1 MAATDTDTDGT
12 QPPILVVGS
21 TNFDIVIESETL
33 PGPSETVLG
42 SAYRSVPG
50 GKGANQ
56 ALGLHRLGS
65 PVRFLSRIGDDHYGK
80 RFLEH
85 FANEGLDTTHVLLD
99 PAQPTG
105 LALITI
111 DALGKRSIVV
121 APGANQRLSD
131 ADIEA
136 FLEASPPGGLLLT
149 QLEIPAPTVV
159 HLLRLAKRHDKKT
172 VLNASPAVSTFPQ
185 EALRTVDLLVVN
197 QSELRALSGS
207 SAQHLET
214 ATTAAK
220 QLLERGAGSVL
231 VTMGRRGALVVRRGG
246 AKFVPALKVE
256 IVDSNVA
263 SSAFIAGL
271 AHRLRTMDSDE
282 LWDNGDPESL
292 REPVSYGLGAMAL
305 TLSRA
310 GGQASLPTGEEVDD
324 FVANADSPSL
334 YRPSLSDDKRRALSH
349 HANNVRQRII
359 RMLFASRSGH
369 PGGSLSIVEVLT
381 TLYFNTMVYN
391 PRQPDWPERD
401 RLVLS
406 KGHAAP
412 ALYSTLMEAGFIDP
426 ALEDQLRK
434 LGSPLQGHPDARKCP
449 GVEMSTGSLGQGLSV
464 ANGMA
469 LAARQLRRNYRVYCI
484 IGDGEMQEGQIW
496 EAAMTA
502 AHNHLGNLCAILDYN
517 ALQIDGSISQVK
529 SPIEPLADKWRA
541 FGWHVI
547 NADGHDLAEL
557 SSAFAQAKAHEGQP
571 TVIVAHTI
579 KGRGVSFME
588 GVIEYHGSTLSD
600 SEVSR
605 ALAELEASDLEI
617 GATS

>member
-1 MAATDTDTDGT
+1 MATPESNGER
-12 QPPILVVGS
+12 PPILVVGS

-42 SAYRSVPG
+42 GEYRSVPG

-65 PVRFLSRIGDDHYGK
+65 RVRFLTRIGDDHYGR

-85 FANEGLDTTHVLLD
+85 LDAEGFAPTHVIAD
-99 PAQPTG
+99 REQPTG

-121 APGANQRLSD
+121 APGANQRLSE
-131 ADIEA
+131 ADVEA

-149 QLEIPAPTVV
+149 QLEIPAATVA
-159 HLLRLAKRHDKKT
+159 HLLRLAKRYDKKT
-172 VLNASPAVSTFPQ
+172 VLHASPAVRAFPQ
-185 EALRTVDLLVVN
+185 ETLRTVDLLVVN
-197 QSELRALSGS
+197 QSELRALSGC

-214 ATTAAK
+214 ATTAA
-220 QLLERGAGSVL
+220 QRLLARGAGSVL
-231 VTMGRRGALVVRRGG
+231 VTMGRRGTLIVRRGG
-246 AKFVPALKVE
+246 AKFVPAIKVE

-263 SSAFIAGL
+263 SSAFIGGL
-271 AHRLRTMDSDE
+271 AHRLGAMTDHP
-282 LWDNGDPESL
+282 LWDDDDPDSL
-292 REPVSYGLGAMAL
+292 THAVSYGLAAMAL
-305 TLSRA
+305 SLSRV
-310 GGQASLPTGEEVDD
+310 GGQASLPTGEEVDELL
-324 FVANADSPSL
+324 ASTDSLSL
-334 YRPSLSDDKRRALSH
+334 CRPSLSDDKLRVLSH

-381 TLYFNTMVYN
+381 TLYFHTMVYN

-412 ALYSTLMEAGFIDP
+412 ALYSTLIEAGFLDP
-426 ALEDQLRK
+426 KLESELRK
-434 LGSPLQGHPDARKCP
+434 LGSPLQGHPDANKCA
-449 GVEMSTGSLGQGLSV
+449 GVEMSTGSLGQGLSA

-469 LAARQLRRNYRVYCI
+469 LAARHLGRNFRVYCI

-502 AHNHLGNLCAILDYN
+502 AHNHLDNLCAILDYN
-517 ALQIDGSISQVK
+517 ALQIDGSINQVK

-557 SSAFAQAKAHEGQP
+557 CTALEQARTHNGQP

-588 GVIEYHGSTLSD
+588 GVIEYHGSTLND
-600 SEVSR
+600 GEVSR
-605 ALAELEASDLEI
+605 ALAELEASDREN
-617 GATS
+617 G